1 MRFHA
6 RHCALSWIR
15 NSAVTLA
22 VLLVFAF
29 PNSAVMAAQT
39 LDAVKARDVLNCSTA
54 GHLNTAREYAT
65 PGTIAGF
72 DRDFCRAI
80 AAAVLNDATR
90 INFVMLVPLNRF
102 QALQEG
108 AVDVLI
114 RSTTWTLSRDASLG
128 LHFAAVNFYD
138 GQGFVARKSLGVK
151 SLLELKGKDKKA
163 IACVEENT
171 TSRENIADY
180 IKDNNLPMTLMPFT
194 AFEELRYAFFTE
206 RCDLYSSDLS
216 FLAEFRTNET
226 PDPRNYVLLDDVI
239 SKEPLSAVV
248 RDDDPQWFNIVR
260 WVVFATIQAEELGI
274 TSQNIDAVR
283 QSGTAA
289 QRRFL
294 GVEPGLGAPLGI
306 DDGWAYR
313 IVKQVGNYAEIF
325 DRNLGK
331 DSAYKLD
338 RGLNA
343 LWSNQG
349 LMYAPPFH

>member
-1 MRFHA
+1 MSFCA
-6 RHCALSWIR
+6 RHYAFLRTRIRASAL
-15 NSAVTLA
+15 V
-22 VLLVFAF
+22 VFVVFAGTSF
-29 PNSAVMAAQT
+29 GALAAQT
-39 LDAVKARDVLNCSTA
+39 LDAIKARNLLNCSTA
-54 GHLNTAREYAT
+54 GHLNTAREYET

-90 INFVMLVPLNRF
+90 INFVLLVPLNRF

-151 SLLELKGKDKKA
+151 SLLELKPKGKTA

-171 TSRENIADY
+171 TSRENIAEY
-180 IKDNNLPMTLMPFT
+180 IKDNNLPITLMPFT

-226 PDPRNYVLLDDVI
+226 PEPNSYVLLDDVI

-248 RDDDPQWFNIVR
+248 RDDDPHWFNMVR
-260 WVVFATIQAEELGI
+260 WVIFATIQAEELGI
-274 TSQNIDAVR
+274 TSQNIDTVR
-283 QSGTAA
+283 QSGTTA

-294 GVEPGLGAPLGI
+294 GAEPGIGEPLGL
-306 DDGWAYR
+306 DDAWAYR
-313 IVKQVGNYAEIF
+313 IIKQVGNYGEIF

-331 DSAYKLD
+331 DSAFKLD
-338 RGLNA
+338 RGLNT
-343 LWSNQG
+343 LWTHHG